1 VLGAPGVTAITVD
14 RDRVFWRTATGVFSV
29 TLPIEDQPATVG
41 NGSFVVL
48 DAIGTGFHVQ

>member
-1 VLGAPGVTAITVD
+1 MLGAPGVTAITVD
-14 RDRVFWRTATGVFSV
+14 RDRVFWRTTTGVFSV

-48 DAIGTGFHVQ
+48 DAIGTGFDVQ